1 MPIDKKS
8 IKAVVFD
15 YGNTLIEF
23 SPTQV
28 MYCDMALSNAL
39 HRLFGKHDMETFK
52 AIRAR
57 NRLAPYSLHPPE
69 FKENNMVEITTD
81 LVRDLYGVEPS
92 PEQLAEL
99 LRVRFDIFVRIV
111 RAPDY
116 VIPLLEKLGR
126 KYRLGVLS
134 NYPDGA
140 AIRQSLAANK
150 LDRYFQAVVVSADL
164 GLVKPHP
171 VPFITILKQLRVGA
185 SEAVLIGDNWMGD
198 IQGAH
203 RAGLKAVFTSQ
214 WQSVENPPRQPGD
227 TEPDATI
234 SHLTQLEEF
243 LL

>member
-1 MPIDKKS
+1 MPIDRKN
-8 IKAVVFD
+8 IKAVIFD

-39 HRLFGKHDMETFK
+39 HRLFGPHDQERFR

-57 NRLAPYSLHPPE
+57 NRLDPYSGNPPE
-69 FKENNMVEITTD
+69 FKENNLVEITTD
-81 LVRDLYGVEPS
+81 LVRDLYGVEPA

-126 KYRLGVLS
+126 KYRLGLLS

-140 AIRQSLAANK
+140 AIRQSLAANQ
-150 LDRYFQAVVVSADL
+150 LDRHLQAVVVSADL
-164 GLVKPHP
+164 GLVKPHA
-171 VPFITILKQLRVGA
+171 VPFLTILKQLRVGA
-185 SEAVLIGDNWMGD
+185 SEAVLIGDNWLGD

-203 RAGLKAVFTSQ
+203 RAGLKAIFTTQ
-214 WQSVENPPRQPGD
+214 WQSVENLPRQPGD
-227 TEPDATI
+227 TEPDETI
-234 SHLTQLEEF
+234 THLSQIEQL